1 MPAEGVRPQDDL
13 YRHVNGDWLAQTD
26 IPDDRAVHGSFT
38 LLRDAAL
45 TNCRELIEECDADSP
60 EGEVSLIAR
69 LYGAFMDTDAIEK
82 ASLSDVLAWWRK
94 IDAASS
100 KSSLARLLGELEVVG
115 VGGWLAMWVGT
126 DPDDPDAYCPFLVP
140 AGLSLPDEVYYH
152 GDDHVTV
159 RQAFIAHVEKMLR
172 LAGDEAPAAHAA
184 AIFALERDWARYHLD
199 SVRSRDI
206 DLTINLSTMTKTIAS
221 APGFAWSQWISGAGL
236 EAMDRVNITWPSFI
250 VAGARVWSQAPVATL
265 KAWMRWRV
273 LTRFASY
280 LPEQFVAEDF
290 DFYSATLSGTRAQKP
305 RWKRGVGVVES
316 HLGFALGR
324 LYVERHFPPTA
335 KQAIESYVSYL
346 LKAYEES
353 ISRLEWM
360 GEQTRERALEKLSKF
375 RPKVGYPKRARRYD
389 DITFGENDSLI
400 AMVEACSRAT
410 HRFEIEK
417 LSGPVDHD
425 EWHMTP
431 QTVNAY
437 YSPMANEI
445 VFPAAI
451 LQPPFFSVDASDAQ
465 NFGGIGA
472 VIGHEIGHGF
482 DDQGSKFD
490 GDGRVHNWWTD
501 TDRAEFEARTR
512 ALIAQYDAYVP
523 EGLEEHEHVNGALTI
538 GENIGDLG
546 GLSIALKA
554 WRLQCAD
561 AGAEAPSREEV
572 KEFFVQWATIWRE
585 KIREQMARQLL
596 VVDPHSP
603 SEFRCNGVVR
613 NMDAFHEAFA
623 TTPDD
628 DLWLDA
634 HHRVTIW

>member
-26 IPDDRAVHGSFT
+26 IPDDRSMYGSFT
-38 LLRDAAL
+38 ILRDTAL
-45 TNCRELIEECDADSP
+45 ENCRDLVEECETNSPTHDAELIS
-60 EGEVSLIAR
+60 R
-69 LYGAFMDTDAIEK
+69 LYRTFMDTDAIEERGL
-82 ASLSDVLAWWRK
+82 ADVWPWWRR
-94 IDAASS
+94 IDAAHS
-100 KSSLARLLGELEVVG
+100 KRRLAHLLGELEVIG
-115 VGGWLAMWVGT
+115 VGGWLGLWIGI
-126 DPDDPDAYCPFLVP
+126 DPDDPDAYCPFLTP
-140 AGLSLPDEVYYH
+140 SGLSLPDEVYYH
-152 GDDHVTV
+152 SDDHVAV
-159 RQAFIAHVEKMLR
+159 RQAFIAHVENMLR
-172 LAGDEAPAAHAA
+172 LAGDEEAGAHAA

-206 DLTINLSTMTKTIAS
+206 DLTINLSTMADTVAA
-221 APGFAWSQWISGAGL
+221 APGFAWSEWVKGAGL
-236 EAMDRVNITWPSFI
+236 ERMDRVNLTWPSFLA
-250 VAGARVWSQAPVATL
+250 AGARVWSQAPIASL
-265 KAWMRWRV
+265 KAWMKWRV
-273 LTRFASY
+273 LTRFAAY
-280 LPEQFVAEDF
+280 LPACFVEEDF
-290 DFYSATLSGTRAQKP
+290 DFYSATLSGTPAQRP
-305 RWKRGVGVVES
+305 RWKRGIDVVES

-324 LYVERHFPPTA
+324 LYVDRYFPPTA

-353 ISRLEWM
+353 IAGLEWM
-360 GEQTRERALEKLSKF
+360 GEETRKRALEKLSKF
-375 RPKVGYPKRARRYD
+375 RPKVGYPERARAYD
-389 DITFGENDSLI
+389 DVAFGEDASLV
-400 AMVEACSRAT
+400 AMIETCARAT
-410 HRFEIEK
+410 HRFEIAK
-417 LSGPVDHD
+417 LTRPVDHD

-431 QTVNAY
+431 QTVNAS

-501 TDRAEFEARTR
+501 TDRAEFEARTS
-512 ALIAQYDAYVP
+512 ALIAQYDAYVT
-523 EGLEEHEHVNGALTI
+523 EGLEEHEHVKGALTI

-554 WRLQCAD
+554 WQIRCED
-561 AGAEAPSREEV
+561 EGTPTPGREEV
-572 KEFFVQWATIWRE
+572 KEFFVQWATIWRM
-585 KIREQMARQLL
+585 KIRKPMARQLL
-596 VVDPHSP
+596 VIDPHSP
-603 SEFRCNGVVR
+603 SEVRCNGVVR